1 MSVVRTGIVV
11 GIYCGPLLA
20 ISADPWHLGKD
31 WILVLP
37 VLGTVGSKGLPP
49 TAPSGFDHAWIT
61 GMRLGIAVGKLGIR
75 VCKRLFLFGICQLVC
90 CE

>member
-1 MSVVRTGIVV
+1 MVRSGICDSVRCGLCSAMS
-11 GIYCGPLLA
+11 P
-20 ISADPWHLGKD
+20 DPWHLGKD

-37 VLGTVGSKGLPP
+37 VFGLVGSKGLPP

>member
-1 MSVVRTGIVV
+1 M
-11 GIYCGPLLA
+11 
-20 ISADPWHLGKD
+20 SADPWHLGKE

-49 TAPSGFDHAWIT
+49 TALSGFDHAWIT
-61 GMRLGIAVGKLGIR
+61 GTRFGIAVGKLGIR
-75 VCKRLFLFGICQLVC
+75 VCKQWFSLIICQLVT